1 MPAPEPA
8 RAADPAATP
17 VSASARVPVP
27 VILDCD
33 PGHDDAFTI
42 MLAAAHPAVDLL
54 AITTVAGNQTL
65 EKTTLN
71 ARRVCS
77 AAGIRGVPIAAGRDR
92 PLHGPRR
99 IAEDIHG
106 ASGLDGPGFAEG
118 EPDVPLD
125 PRDALALVRDTLLA
139 HPEPVTLVP
148 TGPLTN
154 IAVLLLAHPELA
166 ARIARIVLMGGST
179 GRGNTTPAAEF
190 NILCDPEAADI
201 VFRSGLP
208 VTMFGLNATH
218 QARAT
223 PEVVARIAALG
234 TPLSRLC
241 VELLTYFASTYRE
254 VFGFDA
260 PPLHDPLTVAH
271 LIDPSLARLT
281 RAAVAVEL
289 TGTHTR
295 GATVVDL
302 HGVTGRPADTEVA
315 LDIDTEAFWDLI
327 VDAVRTLGGA
337 TTPGGDAA

>member
-1 MPAPEPA
+1 M
-8 RAADPAATP
+8 
-17 VSASARVPVP
+17 PVP

-33 PGHDDAFTI
+33 PGHDDAFNI
-42 MLAAAHPAVDLL
+42 LLAAAHPAIDLL

-71 ARRVCS
+71 ARRVCA
-77 AAGIRGVPIAAGRDR
+77 AAGVRGVPIAAGRDR

-106 ASGLDGPGFAEG
+106 DSGLDGPGFAQG

-125 PRDALALVRDTLLA
+125 PRDAVTLVRDVLLA
-139 HPEPVTLVP
+139 RPEPVTLVP

-166 ARIARIVLMGGST
+166 GRIERIVLMGGST
-179 GRGNTTPAAEF
+179 DRGNTTPAAEF

-201 VFRSGLP
+201 VFRSGVP

-223 PEVVARIAALG
+223 PEVVARIAELG
-234 TPLSRLC
+234 TPLSALC
-241 VELLTYFASTYRE
+241 VDLLTYFATTYRE

-271 LIDPSLARLT
+271 LIDPSLVT
-281 RAAVAVEL
+281 VVRAAVAVEL
-289 TGTHTR
+289 NGTHTR
-295 GATVVDL
+295 GATLVDL
-302 HGVTGRPADTEVA
+302 HGVTGRPADVEVGMEV
-315 LDIDTEAFWDLI
+315 DTEGFWDLI
-327 VDAVRTLGGA
+327 VEAVRTLGGRG
-337 TTPGGDAA
+337 TTP

>member
-1 MPAPEPA
+1 M
-8 RAADPAATP
+8 
-17 VSASARVPVP
+17 PVP

-33 PGHDDAFTI
+33 PGHDDAFNI
-42 MLAAAHPAVDLL
+42 LLAAANPAIELL

-65 EKTTLN
+65 EKTTRN

-106 ASGLDGPGFAEG
+106 ESGLDGPGFAAG

-125 PRDALALVRDTLLA
+125 PRNALALVRDTLLA
-139 HPEPVTLVP
+139 RPEPVTLVP

-166 ARIARIVLMGGST
+166 GRIERIVLMGGST
-179 GRGNTTPAAEF
+179 ERGNTTPAAEF

-218 QARAT
+218 QVRAT
-223 PEVVARIAALG
+223 PEVVARIAALS
-234 TPLSRLC
+234 TPLSGLC
-241 VELLTYFASTYRE
+241 VDLLTYFASTYRE

-271 LIDPSLARLT
+271 LIDPTLVGLA

-302 HGVTGRPADTEVA
+302 HGVTGRPADVEVGMEV
-315 LDIDTEAFWDLI
+315 DTDRFWDLI
-327 VDAVRTLGGA
+327 VDAVRVLGGGPV
-337 TTPGGDAA
+337 T

>member
-1 MPAPEPA
+1 M
-8 RAADPAATP
+8 
-17 VSASARVPVP
+17 PVP

-33 PGHDDAFTI
+33 PGHDDAFNI
-42 MLAAAHPAVDLL
+42 LLAAAHPAVELL
-54 AITTVAGNQTL
+54 AITTVAGNQTV

-99 IAEDIHG
+99 VAENIHG
-106 ASGLDGPGFAEG
+106 GSGLDGPGFGEG
-118 EPDVPLD
+118 EPDVPQD
-125 PRDALALVRDTLLA
+125 PRDALTLIRDTLLA
-139 HPEPVTLVP
+139 HPSPVTLVP

-154 IAVLLLAHPELA
+154 VAAFLLAHPGLA
-166 ARIARIVLMGGST
+166 ARIERIVLMGGST

-201 VFRSGLP
+201 VLGSGLP
-208 VTMFGLNATH
+208 VTMFGLDVTH

-254 VFGFDA
+254 VYGLDA

-271 LIDPSLARLT
+271 LIDPSLVRLV
-281 RAAVAVEL
+281 RAAVRVEL
-289 TGTHTR
+289 RGTYTR

-302 HGVTGRPADTEVA
+302 DGVTGLPAETEVGVE
-315 LDIDTEAFWDLI
+315 LDADGFWDLI
-327 VDAVRTLGGA
+327 VEAVRVLGG
-337 TTPGGDAA
+337 

>member
-1 MPAPEPA
+1 M
-8 RAADPAATP
+8 
-17 VSASARVPVP
+17 PVP

-33 PGHDDAFTI
+33 PGHDDAFNI
-42 MLAAAHPAVDLL
+42 LLAAANPAIELL

-106 ASGLDGPGFAEG
+106 ESGLDGPGFAAG

-139 HPEPVTLVP
+139 RPEPVTLVP

-154 IAVLLLAHPELA
+154 IAVLLLTHPELA
-166 ARIARIVLMGGST
+166 GRIERIVLMGGST
-179 GRGNTTPAAEF
+179 ERGNTTPAAEF

-218 QARAT
+218 QVRAT
-223 PEVVARIAALG
+223 PEVVDRIAALG
-234 TPLSRLC
+234 TPLSGLC
-241 VELLTYFASTYRE
+241 VDLLTYFASTYRE

-271 LIDPSLARLT
+271 LIDPTLVGLA

-302 HGVTGRPADTEVA
+302 HGVTGRPADVEVGMEV
-315 LDIDTEAFWDLI
+315 DTDRFWDLI
-327 VDAVRTLGGA
+327 VDAVRVLGGGPV
-337 TTPGGDAA
+337 T